1 MQKKIYVPLLLL
13 LAGLLAAAGV
23 LFLAVRHLTRADG
36 SGQAPSRQEA
46 DRATLQPA
54 VLKIVFPLERPA
66 NEAEVIRAVEA
77 KLAQDG
83 LPLKLEITYIPYA
96 QYWSKIWLLA
106 ASGEPYDLVVT
117 AYSNIPDL
125 AAKKVLA
132 PLDEALEGYGSSLVK
147 NTPAYAFKGVTV
159 NGRIYG
165 IPRVMPMAEFQ
176 SFLQIRG
183 DLRKKYGLPE
193 IRTIAGMDAY
203 LEAVSKHEKD
213 IVPYYYDTG
222 KFLLREYGNAAFL
235 AGGFFNSPVY
245 IDPADPELRV
255 RNTYESDRFRDIM
268 AKMHEWQAKGYA
280 PYPPSVTSQFPDPE
294 QAFLS
299 GRVAATWSVV
309 MKQTERVD
317 AFKAAHPEGELE
329 NVYLHPEKPKYLFTA
344 ADNILS
350 VLSTS
355 AHVKESV
362 AFVNWLRSSQE
373 NFDLFTYGIEGV
385 HYKLKDGALSYEGIP
400 PERRYTPVHWA
411 WDDIRYARFS
421 EHIPKEYAAA
431 LRSWDQDAV
440 LSPTLGFVPD
450 LAPVKSEMA
459 QLQVITGEYL
469 PQLYD
474 AGVDWESVMGAFRA
488 KLKDA
493 GIDHVVEEIQEQFD
507 RFREEGGGASGIP
520 GDS

>member
-1 MQKKIYVPLLLL
+1 MTKKIYAPLVLL
-13 LAGLLAAAGV
+13 LAMLLAAAGM
-23 LFLAVRHLTRADG
+23 LLLVRHLSRSES
-36 SGQAPSRQEA
+36 SGQASSRQAAEGH
-46 DRATLQPA
+46 TIEPA
-54 VLKIVFPLERPA
+54 VLKMVFPLERPA
-66 NEAEVIRAVEA
+66 NETEVIRAVEA
-77 KLAQDG
+77 KLARDG

-96 QYWSKIWLLA
+96 QYWNKIWLLA

-125 AAKKVLA
+125 VAKKVLA
-132 PLDEALEGYGSSLVK
+132 PLDEALAGYGPSLVK

-193 IRTIAGMDAY
+193 IRTIADMDAY
-203 LEAVSKHEKD
+203 LAAVSKQEKD

-245 IDPADPELRV
+245 IDPADPQLLV
-255 RNTYESDRFRDIM
+255 RNTYESDRFKDIM
-268 AKMHEWQAKGYA
+268 VKMHEWQAKGYA

-294 QAFLS
+294 EAFLS

-309 MKQTERVD
+309 MKQTERID

-329 NVYLHPEKPKYLFTA
+329 NVYLHPEKPRYLFTA

-373 NFDLFTYGIEGV
+373 NFDLFTYGIEGI

-421 EHIPKEYAAA
+421 EHISPEYAAA
-431 LRSWDQDAV
+431 LRSWDDDAV

-459 QLQVITGEYL
+459 QLQVITAEYL

-474 AGVDWESVMGAFRA
+474 AGVDWEPTMSAFRA

-493 GIDHVVEEIQEQFD
+493 GIDHVVVEIQEQFD
-507 RFREEGGGASGIP
+507 RFRQGGGGAPGIP
-520 GDS
+520 ADS

>member
-1 MQKKIYVPLLLL
+1 MKKKIYAPLVLL
-13 LAGLLAAAGV
+13 LAAVLAAAGM
-23 LFLAVRHLTRADG
+23 LLLVRHFSRPEG
-36 SGQAPSRQEA
+36 PGQASSRPEA
-46 DRATLQPA
+46 ESRSLQPA
-54 VLKIVFPLERPA
+54 ALRIVFPLERPA

-77 KLAQDG
+77 KLARDG
-83 LPLKLEITYIPYA
+83 LPLKLDITYIPYA
-96 QYWSKIWLLA
+96 QYWNKIWLLA

-132 PLDEALEGYGSSLVK
+132 PLDEALAGYGPSLMK
-147 NTPAYAFKGVTV
+147 YTPAYAFKGVTV

-193 IRTIAGMDAY
+193 IRTIADMDAY
-203 LEAVSKHEKD
+203 LAAVSKHEKE

-245 IDPADPELRV
+245 IDPADPQLLV
-255 RNTYESDRFRDIM
+255 RNTYESDRFKDIM

-294 QAFLS
+294 GAFLS
-299 GRVAATWSVV
+299 GQVAATWSVV
-309 MKQTERVD
+309 MKQTERID
-317 AFKAAHPEGELE
+317 DFKEAHPEGELE

-385 HYKLKDGALSYEGIP
+385 HYKLKDGALSYDGIP

-421 EHIPKEYAAA
+421 EHISPEYAAA
-431 LRSWDQDAV
+431 LRSWDDDAV
-440 LSPTLGFVPD
+440 LAPTLGFVPD

-469 PQLYD
+469 PQLYEAD
-474 AGVDWESVMGAFRA
+474 VDWERVMSDFRA

-507 RFREEGGGASGIP
+507 RFREEGGGAARIP
-520 GDS
+520 AGS